1 MVNQIKN
8 IACKFSPF
16 VYLIGLTL
24 LSSCDTIS
32 DPPQS
37 EDINIPVY
45 KLSIGNEDY
54 GTFVTNEFSDLSV
67 NGKLYYENDT
77 YNVEIEHHGFSSRG
91 LFKKNYSL
99 EFKKSDPLINRM
111 KVILSGQA
119 TDPSMLRAFLSAE
132 IFREAGL
139 KTFNIQP
146 VFFYINEDSQGLYY
160 LIEPINEEFFSNK
173 AINVGELYKAINGDA
188 KFSFQENKE
197 LRYGFEKRIP
207 KDDNYYT
214 LEKLITTLD
223 NEPGE
228 TFETKV
234 ESLLNVD
241 AYLKYMAISVMICN
255 WDGLVHNF
263 YLYKDA
269 TTGLYE
275 VIPWDL
281 DVTFIL
287 ENSLTS
293 LPGSAVL
300 LTKLLQFQKYRDIY
314 KKHFENYLNGCFSES
329 SLYSKIDNMK
339 NTISKA
345 YSQDRWLKTKGYDL
359 NTESEKIKNFI
370 KQRRQYI
377 QEQLNNFE

>member
-1 MVNQIKN
+1 MIT
-8 IACKFSPF
+8 
-16 VYLIGLTL
+16 LTL